1 MLTLFD
7 FGNSVCCQKVR
18 ITMRAKGLSW
28 EPVKVDLFKTEQY
41 DPKYLKLNPKGGGTD
56 VSSQRQVDNRLRSR
70 PAKSARPELGL

>member
-1 MLTLFD
+1 MLTLYD

-41 DPKYLKLNPKGGGTD
+41 DPKYLKAQSKGRGTD
-56 VSSQRQVDNRLRSR
+56 VSSQRQAGNRVDLDLRIYR
-70 PAKSARPELGL
+70 RDV